1 MLILNLF
8 FQSKHPHIVFQSDQK
23 PNQKCGVSS
32 SQLSSFARQRR
43 EATDVKEAR
52 REVRDVRHVNKF
64 IETALVLDKAMVR
77 SMRAYYVHFIIL
89 SRNISSISIFL
100 TNILSCSLHIFP
112 TIIFAAYFAVV
123 TYSSSKV
130 RLQIGLSLL
139 IKFDNRPGLTRR
151 DVMHEAIQVSNIAD
165 LVSFVRHDCHV
176 SGLWSLLVVHIWH
189 VTVLCTFNLSEY
201 TYIVCG
207 HFWWSMSLI

>member
-89 SRNISSISIFL
+89 SRNISSI
-100 TNILSCSLHIFP
+100 
-112 TIIFAAYFAVV
+112 
-123 TYSSSKV
+123 
-130 RLQIGLSLL
+130 
-139 IKFDNRPGLTRR
+139 
-151 DVMHEAIQVSNIAD
+151 
-165 LVSFVRHDCHV
+165 
-176 SGLWSLLVVHIWH
+176 
-189 VTVLCTFNLSEY
+189 
-201 TYIVCG
+201 
-207 HFWWSMSLI
+207 